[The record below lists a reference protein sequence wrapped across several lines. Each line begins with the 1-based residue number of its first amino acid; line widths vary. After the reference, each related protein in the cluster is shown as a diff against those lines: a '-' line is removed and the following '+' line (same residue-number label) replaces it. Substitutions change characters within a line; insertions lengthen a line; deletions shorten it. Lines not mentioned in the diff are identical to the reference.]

1 MNSQDPSRLPGD
13 TQILT
18 QDEEEEILKD
28 DEVKHPKQVDDSLPN
43 MLTSLNDNIAHMAKY
58 FSTLSKTHKFHS

>member
-1 MNSQDPSRLPGD
+1 MNSQDLPRLPVD

-28 DEVKHPKQVDDSLPN
+28 DEVKHPKQGDDSLPN
-43 MLTSLNDNIAHMAKY
+43 MLTSLNDNIAHMAKS
-58 FSTLSKTHKFHS
+58 FSTL